1 MSLVNLAIL
10 WECRIKR
17 LDFSLILTFENV
29 ADADAR
35 SQRKEKTPV
44 DAESSDGEDGEDRCD
59 TDLSTVTNLSETR
72 RQIDDELG
80 EAALN
85 SGSTDKNNEGNTTIK
100 FIYLDLPHLELPGS
114 GSTRTM
120 KVIRR

>member
-1 MSLVNLAIL
+1 LV
-10 WECRIKR
+10 
-17 LDFSLILTFENV
+17 LTFGNV

-35 SQRKEKTPV
+35 SQRKEKTPA
-44 DAESSDGEDGEDRCD
+44 DAESSDGEDGDDRSD

-80 EAALN
+80 DAALN
-85 SGSTDKNNEGNTTIK
+85 SAA
-100 FIYLDLPHLELPGS
+100 P
-114 GSTRTM
+114 TRAM